1 MKIILPKEIKLPKEI
16 NIDIDLNTCKHINKD
31 NSKDYSDS
39 EIRGRRNVFSGEDFK
54 L

>member
-16 NIDIDLNTCKHINKD
+16 NIDIDLNTCNEKIEDSKKD
-31 NSKDYSDS
+31 REELS
-39 EIRGRRNVFSGEDFK
+39 NVFSGEDFK